1 MTPTSTPP
9 EVEAALDSFP
19 GVRSSAVIGLPD
31 DNIGNRLHAIIDRPE
46 GPADTDALMAHPGK
60 RLVRYKTPRTFEW
73 VSEPLR
79 DEAGKVRRNALR
91 KDRLAGV
98 LTVFADLAIRFPLL
112 KVGA

>member
-19 GVRSSAVIGLPD
+19 GVRSSAVIGQPD
-31 DNIGNRLHAIIDRPE
+31 DNIGN
-46 GPADTDALMAHPGK
+46 